1 MSESVF
7 GNLIKPS
14 DMPFVSKRWGWELH
28 ICNNDK
34 YCGKKIFIKQ
44 GHHLSY
50 HKHEVKDE
58 VLFVESGKM
67 YFTHNADAP
76 RVSSIEMVPGYAFH
90 VKPGVL
96 HQMVAIEDTVIF
108 EFSTFHSDEDSFRET
123 TDVINVHKYKVE

>member
-1 MSESVF
+1 MLEVVGKKARISQEKRMF
-7 GNLIKPS
+7 DFDLIKPS
-14 DMPFVSKRWGWELH
+14 NMPFVSKRWGWELW

-34 YCGKKIFIKQ
+34 YCGKKIFIKK

-76 RVSSIEMVPGYAFH
+76 RVSSLEMVPGYATH
-90 VKPGVL
+90 
-96 HQMVAIEDTVIF
+96 
-108 EFSTFHSDEDSFRET
+108 HSDEDSFRET
-123 TDVINVHKYKVE
+123 TDLVNAHKYKVE